1 MVFSIFIDVCN
12 HPCNQ
17 FWNIFFISEG
27 NLVPFSHYLPHSP
40 ASLPQPEATTKLLS
54 VSTIS
59 LFWTCHANRIILYL
73 VFVTTFSL
81 HISKVHLHCINS
93 MHQYSI
99 TFSVQIIFHFIAM
112 SHFEHPLVRWW
123 VIWVIS
129 ITIWVISAFW
139 LLWKML
145 PWAFMYKFLCGHNL
159 LLQLLFST
167 VKESLHPSND
177 SSIHFLCQR

>member
-27 NLVPFSHYLPHSP
+27 NLVPFSHYLPHSL
-40 ASLPQPEATTKLLS
+40 ASLPQPEATTNLLS

-59 LFWTCHANRIILYL
+59 LFWTCHANRIMLYL

-81 HISKVHLHCINS
+81 HVSKVHLHCINS
-93 MHQYSI
+93 MHQYCI
-99 TFSVQIIFHFIAM
+99 TFSVQIIFHFIAT

-123 VIWVIS
+123 FGLFQEPFGLFLHFGYYEKCCLEHSCIS
-129 ITIWVISAFW
+129 SCVDIICCYNFCFH
-139 LLWKML
+139 L
-145 PWAFMYKFLCGHNL
+145 
-159 LLQLLFST
+159 
-167 VKESLHPSND
+167 
-177 SSIHFLCQR
+177 